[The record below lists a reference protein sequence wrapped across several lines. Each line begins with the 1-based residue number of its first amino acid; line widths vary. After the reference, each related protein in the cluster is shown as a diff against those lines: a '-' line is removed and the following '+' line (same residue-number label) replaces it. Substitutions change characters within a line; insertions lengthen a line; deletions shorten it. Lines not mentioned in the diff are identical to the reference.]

1 MMVRP
6 AKPRLRIP
14 TLLRL
19 AAAGALIGGAA
30 TGGAVHAADFYAG
43 KRIVFIVGYAAGSG
57 YDVNARFIARNISKF
72 IPGNPKVLVQN
83 MPGAGTLNATN
94 HVANLAEKDGT
105 VVGFIA
111 RGMALE
117 PLFGGKGVRFD
128 PLKLNWIGS
137 TSREVSVIA
146 VRGDAGVNRIEDVRN
161 KQVIVAG
168 PAPGTDGVTYP
179 NVLNNLIGTKFKV
192 ITGYRSGKAMALAVK
207 RGEVQGRGSWSWA
220 SFRKEAMDDLKAGK
234 LKVLLQM
241 GVANSPD
248 LPNVPL
254 VLDYAKTGE
263 HRRILDIV
271 LAGQAMAWPSFM
283 AADVPKERVAIFRK
297 AYLDMLAD
305 KAVRAEGD
313 RMGIDVDPVPGEE
326 ITALLKRVYASPKAL
341 VDKVKTM
348 AGRQ

>member
-1 MMVRP
+1 MVRP

-19 AAAGALIGGAA
+19 TAAGALISGVAI
-30 TGGAVHAADFYAG
+30 GGAVHAADFYAG

-57 YDVNARFIARNISKF
+57 YDVNARFIARNISRF

-241 GVANSPD
+241 GVTCRWFSTMRKPVNTGGFSTSCWPVRRWPGHPSW
-248 LPNVPL
+248 LPTCRKNGWRFFARHIWTCLPTRRCGPRASGSVSMWIRFR
-254 VLDYAKTGE
+254 AKRL
-263 HRRILDIV
+263 RRC
-271 LAGQAMAWPSFM
+271 
-283 AADVPKERVAIFRK
+283 
-297 AYLDMLAD
+297 
-305 KAVRAEGD
+305 
-313 RMGIDVDPVPGEE
+313 
-326 ITALLKRVYASPKAL
+326 
-341 VDKVKTM
+341 
-348 AGRQ
+348 